1 MKRKKYTELTTH
13 QVEAK
18 ELCIEN
24 ATKNLSRLQELEIT
38 NESLYEFSGVLVF
51 FMRIKAKPDT
61 GMLFICDKTYHVE
74 IGRLGGVRSYQ
85 LDTKSPVDN
94 PWKRNKYKIF

>member
-1 MKRKKYTELTTH
+1 
-13 QVEAK
+13 
-18 ELCIEN
+18 
-24 ATKNLSRLQELEIT
+24 
-38 NESLYEFSGVLVF
+38 
-51 FMRIKAKPDT
+51 MRMKAKPNT

>member
-1 MKRKKYTELTTH
+1 MKKKVYTEPTAY

-18 ELCIEN
+18 QLCIEN
-24 ATKNLSRLQELEIT
+24 ATRNLSQLQVLEIT
-38 NESLYEFSGVLVF
+38 HETLYDHSGVLVF
-51 FMRIKAKPDT
+51 FMRMKAKPNT